1 MKKKLYIIFLIPLTI
16 LAFAAIFLA
25 INSIYDD
32 CLHMQQGIN
41 IQGMG
46 VQAYITSMFSV
57 FYIPFYLFYVFKIR
71 KRVFKK

>member
-1 MKKKLYIIFLIPLTI
+1 MDKKLYIIFLIPLTI
-16 LAFAAIFLA
+16 LAFAAIFLT

-32 CLHMQQGIN
+32 RLHMQQGIH

-46 VQAYITSMFSV
+46 VQAYIASMFSV